1 MEEEKNNPINVIQ
14 IIIFIGGVGIKVSGQ
29 THLNYLVLQIHYNDK
44 VPIGYV
50 DNKSAYYISLTTQ
63 E

>member
-1 MEEEKNNPINVIQ
+1 MKIIQ